1 MKHTMMIR
9 VAALIAV
16 VQLAFAER
24 LQSQACGSATDSAAV
39 HLRARIRRLSA
50 SIGATESDERRDLK
64 LPNVDSTT
72 IIAVTQNATCQKALA
87 AFNGTLSGVSP
98 LPAKIY
104 LVKVGT
110 VFVAM
115 YPVSNTYDWPAAVID
130 SKYKILAKFV
140 L

>member
-1 MKHTMMIR
+1 MIR
-9 VAALIAV
+9 LVALVAI
-16 VQLAFAER
+16 VQLAGAEH
-24 LQSQACGSATDSAAV
+24 LQSQACASATDSAAV

-50 SIGATESDERRDLK
+50 STGTTESYERRDLK
-64 LPNVDSTT
+64 LPGVDSTT
-72 IIAVTQNATCQKALA
+72 IVAVTQNATCQKALA

-115 YPVSNTYDWPAAVID
+115 YPVSDNHDWPAAVID